1 MLRALYRRLPK
12 AGKTCVKGAWLWLR
26 QIAWQIPYAVS
37 YLCARLYRKRLA
49 SDALDVLF
57 VMDRGD
63 KDWILGAICRRI
75 ADASGRRVGYY
86 CHENFYV
93 SGENA
98 GVNPLRGTGGATANH
113 ASNGNGILHSF
124 RDPLWPLS
132 PKLPDAKNYFFADAP
147 FFAWCLK
154 SFPPLWHR
162 KTFAY
167 FTHPRE
173 RFSDR
178 EMVFVL
184 NQATHTI
191 SMSSADRR
199 DLISK
204 GVNPGRITAIVGGAD
219 PAKFEGHERSPQ
231 GLVGFCTACYPR
243 KNPGRIDELVRRMPH
258 RKFLLLGKHWERYDG
273 FDQLKSLPNF
283 EFVDAYYEMYPR
295 YFRQM
300 TVFVSVSFL
309 EGGPIPLLEAMMSN
323 VVPVASRTGF
333 GEDVIRHGEN
343 GYLFDPYAPTDEVC
357 ELIEKAFLLKTDVR
371 STVLRHSWQEFAREV
386 NRKFS

>member
-12 AGKTCVKGAWLWLR
+12 AGKACFKGAWLWLR
-26 QIAWQIPYAVS
+26 QIAWQIPYAIS

-57 VMDRGD
+57 VMDWND

-86 CHENFYV
+86 CHKHFYF

-98 GVNPLRGTGGATANH
+98 DVYPLSGTGGAAANH
-113 ASNGNGILHSF
+113 ASNSNGILDSF

-167 FTHPRE
+167 STHPRE

-191 SMSSADRR
+191 SMSSA
-199 DLISK
+199 
-204 GVNPGRITAIVGGAD
+204 
-219 PAKFEGHERSPQ
+219 E
-231 GLVGFCTACYPR
+231 
-243 KNPGRIDELVRRMPH
+243 
-258 RKFLLLGKHWERYDG
+258 
-273 FDQLKSLPNF
+273 
-283 EFVDAYYEMYPR
+283 
-295 YFRQM
+295 
-300 TVFVSVSFL
+300 
-309 EGGPIPLLEAMMSN
+309 PLQ
-323 VVPVASRTGF
+323 
-333 GEDVIRHGEN
+333 
-343 GYLFDPYAPTDEVC
+343 
-357 ELIEKAFLLKTDVR
+357 KTSHVR
-371 STVLRHSWQEFAREV
+371 SFVLLIVPRVKAGQAVTFAGTGSDADGSVQRYSWFFPEGTPESSLTPNAGQLVFPNVGTYTISLTTVDNKGINDPSPPTRTVTVHP
-386 NRKFS
+386 